1 VDALARSER
10 VPARI
15 ARGAL
20 EGRMPCKIWRKL
32 HAEEA
37 RRFDEAYALLAQHP
51 GLGLQEAFGLAQ
63 AGITLEEWKERREKA
78 GKKQA
83 VRSARA
89 GLSNEAI
96 ASWFAAA
103 VAKAGPLWVMEA
115 DRAREDVLTAE
126 APVELT
132 FSGAGRLE
140 KLRVL
145 LLGPVD
151 AWRALEPTLAREAGL
166 AARPAPLHRQPEKRP
181 VTDARPLSPHVGA
194 PVQLLLRNGWRL
206 SLPLRAVGPF
216 DLLVGSA
223 EEPLLVPLH
232 GLVGWAPGG
241 APPPSAG

>member
-1 VDALARSER
+1 

-51 GLGLQEAFGLAQ
+51 ELGLQEAFGLAQ
-63 AGITLEEWKERREKA
+63 AGIGVEEWKERRQKA
-78 GKKQA
+78 GRKQA

-89 GLSNEAI
+89 GLSNEDVSA
-96 ASWFAAA
+96 WFASA
-103 VAKAGPLWVMEA
+103 VAGAGPLLVMEA
-115 DRAREDVLTAE
+115 ERVREDVLTAE

-132 FSGAGRLE
+132 FTSAGRLE
-140 KLRVL
+140 KLRVV
-145 LLGPVD
+145 LLGSVH
-151 AWRALEPTLAREAGL
+151 AWRALEPTLSRDAAL

-181 VTDARPLSPHVGA
+181 VNDARPLAPHVGT

-206 SLPLRAVGPF
+206 ALPLRAVGPF
-216 DLLVGSA
+216 DLLVAAGDSL
-223 EEPLLVPLH
+223 LLVPLH
-232 GLVGWAPGG
+232 ALVGWAPDG